1 MFRTIIIN
9 SGEKIKLKDNWLFVE
24 TEDGDKT
31 VPIDDIYSVVLDN
44 QNILITPSVVNAI
57 TNNGGHI
64 VICDKKHMP
73 ASEIFL
79 ISKYYRPLTVQRNQL
94 ELRSVVKDEIWKRIV
109 SEKISNQAI
118 VLATCTGNNDA
129 TRRLYELSNEIIGGD
144 INNCEG
150 VAAKM
155 FFRNMFGSDFIR
167 MNDDSINSALNYG
180 YAIIRSSV
188 SKSLIGHGF
197 NCVLGLHRINIYNSF
212 NLSDDVMEPLRPMVD
227 KWVGNNYRDLV
238 DELTK
243 ENRVSLANIINE
255 YVLINGK
262 QMQLRSAIDV
272 YVKSLSKT
280 IETEIPSHLKIPK
293 ILK

>member
-24 TEDGDKT
+24 TGDGDKT

-44 QNILITPSVVNAI
+44 QNILLTPSVVNAI

-64 VICDKKHMP
+64 VFCDKKHMP
-73 ASEIFL
+73 ASEIFP
-79 ISKYYRPLTVQRNQL
+79 ISNYYRPLTVQRNQL
-94 ELRSVVKDEIWKRIV
+94 ELRGVVKDEIWKRIV

-129 TRRLYELSNEIIGGD
+129 TRRLYELSSEIVGGD

-197 NCVLGLHRINIYNSF
+197 NCVLGLHHINIYNSF
-212 NLSDDVMEPLRPMVD
+212 NLSDDVMEPLRPLVD
-227 KWVGNNYRDLV
+227 KWVGKNYRDLV

-272 YVKSLSKT
+272 YVKSLSKA

-293 ILK
+293 VLK

>member
-9 SGEKIKLKDNWLFVE
+9 SGEKIKLKDNWLLVE

-31 VPIDDIYSVVLDN
+31 VPIDNIYSVVLDN
-44 QNILITPSVVNAI
+44 QNILLTSSVVNAI

-64 VICDKKHMP
+64 VLCDKKHMP
-73 ASEIFL
+73 TSEIFP
-79 ISKYYRPLTVQRNQL
+79 ISNYYRPLTVQRNQL
-94 ELRSVVKDEIWKRIV
+94 ELSRDVKDEIWKRIV
-109 SEKISNQAI
+109 SEKIGNQGI
-118 VLATCTGNNDA
+118 VLASCTGNTDVA
-129 TRRLYELSNEIIGGD
+129 KRLYELSGEIIGDD

-197 NCVLGLHRINIYNSF
+197 NCVLGLHHINIYNPF
-212 NLSDDVMEPLRPMVD
+212 NLSDDVMEPLRPLVD
-227 KWVGNNYRDLV
+227 KWVSKNDSDLV

-255 YVLINGK
+255 HVLINGK

-272 YVKSLSKT
+272 YVRTLSKA
-280 IETEIPSHLKIPK
+280 IETETPDYLKIPRIIK
-293 ILK
+293 